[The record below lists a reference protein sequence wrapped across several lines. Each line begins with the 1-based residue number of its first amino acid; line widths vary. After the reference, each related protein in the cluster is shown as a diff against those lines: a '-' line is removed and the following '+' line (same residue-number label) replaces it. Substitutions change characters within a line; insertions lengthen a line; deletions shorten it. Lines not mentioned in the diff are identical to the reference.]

1 MKDVKDDIL
10 FLRKNASCHEA
21 MLSLQHKVEV
31 LTMENGALAK
41 ELTALESTNKATQD
55 ERDNWKTMCNNMLAT
70 IADVGKPESSNKK
83 KKG

>member
-1 MKDVKDDIL
+1 
-10 FLRKNASCHEA
+10 
-21 MLSLQHKVEV
+21 
-31 LTMENGALAK
+31 MEKGALAK

-70 IADVGKPESSNKK
+70 IADMTKPEPSNKK